1 MLTAKQQKKTFRSW
15 PNKRQIG
22 SQAMPTATTTR
33 TTTKNANKYKFI
45 IYHFQFFAQKLKI
58 SFNREVGRRAREE
71 YFAYGKIQKPQQQI
85 PIYMGK
91 IQ

>member
-33 TTTKNANKYKFI
+33 TTTKSANKYKFI
-45 IYHFQFFAQKLKI
+45 IYHF
-58 SFNREVGRRAREE
+58 
-71 YFAYGKIQKPQQQI
+71 
-85 PIYMGK
+85 
-91 IQ
+91 

>member
-1 MLTAKQQKKTFRSW
+1 MLTARQKKTFRSW

-22 SQAMPTATTTR
+22 SQAMPTATTT
-33 TTTKNANKYKFI
+33 TTKSANKYKFI
-45 IYHFQFFAQKLKI
+45 IYHFQFLAQKLKI
-58 SFNREVGRRAREE
+58 SFNREEGRRAREE
-71 YFAYGKIQKPQQQI
+71 HFAYGKIQKPQQQI